1 VRIAVVGAGGLGGFF
16 GALMTRAGED
26 VTFVARGRTLETL
39 RERGLTVRS
48 HLAGEFAVPV
58 IATDDLAGIGPV
70 DLVFLGVKMYDL
82 DGAIATIRP
91 LVGPGT
97 AVLCVQNGV
106 DGPEVV
112 AGAYGPGAVVVGT
125 VYLSAMVEAPGT
137 IVQYGAIGHVHLG
150 EFAGGRSQRLE
161 RIRDLCAR
169 IGIPATVHDDVR
181 RPLWEKFMAICAFSG
196 MTALTRLTLAQFVAF
211 AETRALYRDVMAEV
225 AAVARAEGVD
235 LPVDAADATMRM
247 LDGLKTLP
255 ERGSMAY
262 DLLAGRRL
270 EIDDLNGSVVR
281 RGARLGV
288 PTPYNRVIHAAL
300 KPFANGAPGP
310 V

>member
-1 VRIAVVGAGGLGGFF
+1 MRIAVVGAGGLGGFF
-16 GALMTRAGED
+16 GALMARAGED
-26 VTFVARGRTLETL
+26 VTFVARGRTLGAL
-39 RERGLTVRS
+39 RARGLTVRS
-48 HLAGEFAVPV
+48 PLVGEFTVPV
-58 IATDDLAGIGPV
+58 ATAADPAVLSAV
-70 DLVFLGVKMYDL
+70 DLVFLGVKTYDL
-82 DGAIATIRP
+82 DGAIATLRP
-91 LVGPGT
+91 LVGPET

-150 EFAGGRSQRLE
+150 EFAGGRTERLE
-161 RIRDLCAR
+161 RLRDLCAR
-169 IGIPATVHDDVR
+169 IGVPATVHDDVR

-235 LPVDAADATMRM
+235 LPADAADATMRM
-247 LDGLKTLP
+247 LDALEVLP

-270 EIDDLNGSVVR
+270 EVDDLNGAVVR
-281 RGARLGV
+281 RGERLGV

-300 KPFANGAPGP
+300 KPFAGGAPEP
-310 V
+310 A